1 MHSPFHLGKRPLV
14 FPLPLLSTII
24 SQNPKERLQSAPP
37 ALLPACSPRSVPLYC
52 TVSCMRGFSVPCGP
66 PAQCTHCVL
75 AAAQN
80 LPLINLGGGGRGG
93 EQGGNSLVVCL
104 QGSQSHFQFVLF
116 LFLPAS
122 PRWGEGSA
130 EGDYEAEDGYGRGG
144 PCFWKCSPLFS
155 EHLPGDEQM
164 WAPAVTGH
172 ICSVLFT
179 GIQTQPQWPGF
190 VHAEPPN
197 ILICAP
203 QSTALVNFSPAIT
216 SDLSLPR
223 SPPSP
228 ENMWSYPGPTCW
240 LRAEAGVQRG
250 HGAPH

>member
-1 MHSPFHLGKRPLV
+1 M
-14 FPLPLLSTII
+14 LPQPCS
-24 SQNPKERLQSAPP
+24 
-37 ALLPACSPRSVPLYC
+37 LPAARAACRCTVPCFMHEGFFCPLRPPRSVHTLC
-52 TVSCMRGFSVPCGP
+52 AGCSAE
-66 PAQCTHCVL
+66 PA
-75 AAAQN
+75 AN
-80 LPLINLGGGGRGG
+80 KPWGGGKGG

-122 PRWGEGSA
+122 PRGGEGSA